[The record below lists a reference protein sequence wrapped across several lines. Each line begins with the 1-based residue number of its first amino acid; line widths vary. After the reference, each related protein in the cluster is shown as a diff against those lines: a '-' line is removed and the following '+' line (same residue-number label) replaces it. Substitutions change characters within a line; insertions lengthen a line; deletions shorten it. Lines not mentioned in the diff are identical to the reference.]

1 MPGKKT
7 ASAAYDLVKK
17 NAGEKGGEIMSSN
30 NMTVSFAPHIQ
41 DKVTTSRIML
51 DVIIALS
58 PALAASIYVHQ
69 HYAALLIG
77 VCVAS
82 CVFFEWVFEKIL
94 KRKNT
99 VSDLSAIVTG
109 ILFAFCLPF
118 DLPLWKA
125 VLGSF
130 VAIIFVKQLF
140 GGLGKNFA
148 NPAITARVLLL
159 VTFPAY
165 MTAWTMPFFDSSLT
179 SKPFVAL
186 SDLELSTMPEI
197 FDSLMYIYPLSDY
210 LGEANG
216 VALLIGGIYLLF
228 RRVITWHIPVTF
240 IGTVFALTAISGNY
254 PVFQVFSG
262 GLLLGAIFMA
272 ADYVTS
278 PLTKAGRVIFGMGA
292 GLLTVLIRLYGTFPE
307 AVSYA
312 ILLMNMLVPF
322 IDKFTVHKALGEKSA

>member
-1 MPGKKT
+1 
-7 ASAAYDLVKK
+7 
-17 NAGEKGGEIMSSN
+17 MSSN

-41 DKVTTSRIML
+41 GKATTSRIML
-51 DVIIALS
+51 DVIIALC

-69 HYAALLIG
+69 HDAALVISA
-77 VCVAS
+77 CVAS
-82 CVFFEWVFEKIL
+82 CVFFEWAFEKIT

-99 VSDLSAIVTG
+99 ITDLSAVVTG
-109 ILFAFCLPF
+109 LLFAFCLPV
-118 DLPLWKA
+118 DIPLWKA
-125 VLGSF
+125 VFGSF
-130 VAIIFVKQLF
+130 VAIVFVKQLF

-148 NPAITARVLLL
+148 NPAITARVMLF

-165 MTAWTMPFFDSSLT
+165 MTAWAMPFFDDSLT
-179 SKPFVAL
+179 SRPFVIL
-186 SDLELSTMPEI
+186 SSHELATLPEI
-197 FDSLMYIYPLSDY
+197 FDSFMYINPLSDY

-216 VALLIGGIYLLF
+216 LALLIGGVYLLF
-228 RRVITWHIPVTF
+228 RRVITWHTPVTF

-272 ADYVTS
+272 TDYVTS
-278 PLTKAGRVIFGMGA
+278 PLTKTGRILFGIGA

-322 IDKFTVHKALGEKSA
+322 INKFTALKALGEKSA